1 MSTTIPASLF
11 LPSTAQRSVDAI
23 PFDLILQEDHAFESQ
38 VTQYSVETG
47 GVVSD
52 HVVCRP
58 RKGKLQGLV
67 SNFSLQHTNKLDRE
81 LENLFRIG
89 RPGRWK
95 AGPVSVPNRALTT
108 WELFRELWQKRLP
121 VTVATT
127 LEVYESVVVTNVATT
142 RDGDSGDALKFA
154 VDFEEVKVVQLEE
167 VVLQADIKPT
177 GPMKSKGEREA
188 ANRQASPNADAGAQT
203 GTEMV
208 LDEVAV

>member
-38 VTQYSVETG
+38 VTQYSVEAG

-67 SNFSLQHTNKLDRE
+67 SNFSLQHTNKLDGE

-127 LEVYESVVVTNVATT
+127 IEVYESVVVTNVATT

-177 GPMKSKGEREA
+177 GPMKAKGEREA

-203 GTEMV
+203 GTEMT